1 MLQYC
6 DMNALRNDSRPAN
19 GLRLARIE
27 AGLSQ
32 AELARRSG
40 VARTR
45 IIDYEKGR
53 IDLANATVRT
63 AGRLAKALGTTID
76 RLAGDD
82 SR

>member
-1 MLQYC
+1 
-6 DMNALRNDSRPAN
+6 MNALRNDSRPAN
-19 GLRLARIE
+19 GLRLARI
-27 AGLSQ
+27 GLSQ